1 MTKEEWSL
9 LVKVVKSAYPNQ
21 TFCPDNYSLE
31 LYYRMLHDIPYE
43 TLNLAVQRHIAT
55 NRYPPSIS
63 ELRGCMAQKTDWSEG
78 WEEVKRSMRLYG
90 APREKEA
97 LDSMSPLTR
106 KIVQRLGYQTLCMSD
121 NEMADRANFRM
132 IYEQESKRETET
144 AMLPESVRAKLLQIG
159 EEK

>member
-1 MTKEEWSL
+1 M
-9 LVKVVKSAYPNQ
+9 
-21 TFCPDNYSLE
+21 
-31 LYYRMLHDIPYE
+31 
-43 TLNLAVQRHIAT
+43 
-55 NRYPPSIS
+55 
-63 ELRGCMAQKTDWSEG
+63 
-78 WEEVKRSMRLYG
+78 KRSMRLYG

-159 EEK
+159 DGK

>member
-31 LYYRMLHDIPYE
+31 LYYRMLHDIPYG
-43 TLNLAVQRHIAT
+43 TLNLAIQRHIAT

-106 KIVQRLGYQTLCMSD
+106 KIVQRQTRNLRQQLRTVLLM
-121 NEMADRANFRM
+121 RARQRM
-132 IYEQESKRETET
+132 YLFLRHIQTIR
-144 AMLPESVRAKLLQIG
+144 
-159 EEK
+159 